1 MRLFRSGDVPGACE
15 QFHQAVEQDENNHK
29 AWNALG
35 ICLSKSDE
43 YEDADTCFEN
53 ALMLDPGNS
62 TYERNRERNSL
73 KIPIRRPEKKP
84 AGPIHTNTRKEYDS
98 GYQRNW
104 LQVPLYLVPMILAI
118 ANPVVGFLAVIACAY
133 YIKRDAE
140 SLNAGMNPGASMWGK
155 MKGWE
160 WMLLLILFWILLPL
174 YSWKREQIY
183 EENLGYGS
191 NHFTS
196 QLPGLPLGKIVVG
209 IFAVCFILFFLAY
222 VAGMAGGGSDKSATP
237 GTYQSTQQITSAPVR
252 AVATPMTKA
261 ANIITSATAVPYKE
275 LARYPEKYKGQPIKI
290 KGKVSQVISKFG
302 GSDLRM
308 FTGQSKYS
316 DDLWFEDD
324 IYVDYKAP
332 NERILEDDII
342 TVYGYADGIQEYTT
356 VLGAQRAIPKIKA
369 VTHIR

>member
-1 MRLFRSGDVPGACE
+1 MFRSGDVPGACE

-84 AGPIHTNTRKEYDS
+84 AGPTHTNTRKEYDS

-140 SLNAGMNPGASMWGK
+140 SLNAGMNPSASLWGK

-191 NHFTS
+191 
-196 QLPGLPLGKIVVG
+196 
-209 IFAVCFILFFLAY
+209 
-222 VAGMAGGGSDKSATP
+222 
-237 GTYQSTQQITSAPVR
+237 
-252 AVATPMTKA
+252 
-261 ANIITSATAVPYKE
+261 
-275 LARYPEKYKGQPIKI
+275 
-290 KGKVSQVISKFG
+290 
-302 GSDLRM
+302 
-308 FTGQSKYS
+308 
-316 DDLWFEDD
+316 
-324 IYVDYKAP
+324 
-332 NERILEDDII
+332 
-342 TVYGYADGIQEYTT
+342 
-356 VLGAQRAIPKIKA
+356 AIPKQTGSSLIKTGAMA
-369 VTHIR
+369 VGFLFLCMVIAVFVFGFSNEVPNAAGKQASMDVKPVSLAGNPVTFQPTQQVMAAPVVVSTPAVSLAEKNAAKKARDYLRVIHFSRAGLIRQLTDFEKYSHAEAVYGVDNSGANWNEQAAGKAKDYLDVMPFSRDGLIKQLVDFEKFTPEQAEYGVRSVGL